1 MDEIFHVAQTRL
13 YCRGIY
19 NEWNPMI
26 TTPPGLYFL
35 AVLFGFCGY
44 ERYLNS
50 LILPFCF
57 AGLCRLRRFILIST
71 KGKLKKEI
79 DQFRDVRLSA
89 LAICFLPVLLNNSF
103 LYYTDLLSLTAFI
116 WGISFNSSLISS
128 IFLALA
134 VLTRQTN
141 IVWPALNCLAISLN
155 LLKQFLFNQISFK
168 QLFFKTFKFI
178 YQFLLVFAFMCFLV
192 WNNGSIVLGDKTAH
206 KPAIHLPQLFYFVGF
221 TAASSMPLFISYF
234 FQNYKKIFNRFSL
247 ISMLFISLFAFL
259 SVNCC
264 TLAHPYLL
272 ADNRHFTF
280 YLWQRFFQRHWIA
293 KYLAIPFYTFSA
305 IFMFKM
311 TSEIPNKLKAF
322 YLVFTSLCL
331 IPAFLLEFRY
341 FIIPFALWRLSLD
354 YQSRKA
360 QFFEILIN
368 LMVSSFVLYLF
379 LNRPFKWP
387 SDPERWQRF
396 MW

>member
-1 MDEIFHVAQTRL
+1 
-13 YCRGIY
+13 
-19 NEWNPMI
+19 
-26 TTPPGLYFL
+26 
-35 AVLFGFCGY
+35 
-44 ERYLNS
+44 
-50 LILPFCF
+50 
-57 AGLCRLRRFILIST
+57 
-71 KGKLKKEI
+71 
-79 DQFRDVRLSA
+79 
-89 LAICFLPVLLNNSF
+89 
-103 LYYTDLLSLTAFI
+103 
-116 WGISFNSSLISS
+116 
-128 IFLALA
+128 
-134 VLTRQTN
+134 
-141 IVWPALNCLAISLN
+141 
-155 LLKQFLFNQISFK
+155 
-168 QLFFKTFKFI
+168 
-178 YQFLLVFAFMCFLV
+178 
-192 WNNGSIVLGDKTAH
+192 
-206 KPAIHLPQLFYFVGF
+206 
-221 TAASSMPLFISYF
+221 
-234 FQNYKKIFNRFSL
+234 
-247 ISMLFISLFAFL
+247 MLFISLFAFL

-280 YLWQRFFQRHWIA
+280 YIWQRFFQRHWIA
-293 KYLAIPFYTFSA
+293 KYLAIPFYNFSA

-387 SDPERWQRF
+387 NDPEKWQRF

>member
-57 AGLCRLRRFILIST
+57 AGLCRLRRFILIFT

-79 DQFRDVRLSA
+79 DQFRDVRLPA

-128 IFLALA
+128 MFLALA
-134 VLTRQTN
+134 VLTRQT
-141 IVWPALNCLAISLN
+141 
-155 LLKQFLFNQISFK
+155 
-168 QLFFKTFKFI
+168 FKFI
-178 YQFLLVFAFMCFLV
+178 HQFLLVFAFMCFLV

-206 KPAIHLPQLFYFVGF
+206 KPVIHLPQLFYFVGF

-234 FQNYKKIFNRFSL
+234 FQNYKKIFTRFSL
-247 ISMLFISLFAFL
+247 ISMLFISLFALL

-280 YLWQRFFQRHWIA
+280 YLWQRFFQRHWI
-293 KYLAIPFYTFSA
+293 FVVGS
-305 IFMFKM
+305 
-311 TSEIPNKLKAF
+311 S
-322 YLVFTSLCL
+322 
-331 IPAFLLEFRY
+331 
-341 FIIPFALWRLSLD
+341 D
-354 YQSRKA
+354 
-360 QFFEILIN
+360 
-368 LMVSSFVLYLF
+368 LMVAIGSDCHYTVLLT
-379 LNRPFKWP
+379 R
-387 SDPERWQRF
+387 D
-396 MW
+396 